1 MESGASVSGG
11 EEGKQEMTGE
21 PASAAMKKDHGA
33 ATPLSWQVAAVF
45 LIASA
50 AFVLL
55 RSSDYFAVDGALRAL
70 EIFQKHKP
78 FLHPNNHL
86 LYPINVYVW
95 SGLLSALRI
104 RAQGPLG
111 FLAIAQAM
119 NAVAAAACVAILYGI
134 AYRLTKRAS
143 VAALV
148 AGGWGV
154 SRAVLAHATNS
165 AEPMV
170 GVLWSAAALAL
181 LLYGISR
188 NRRWPVAGAGLLL
201 GLALATYQTMVLLC
215 VPMLFLLCR
224 YPAARGAQGP
234 ESNDSSQTFWP
245 LLKSRLPDVGF
256 FLASFAASIP
266 MIYGTAYYLSGT
278 KKLPEM
284 VARFVQVDAAQVYGG
299 ASVMKLLTVLPG
311 LTYALFPCLPQHC
324 GFQCL
329 AAPEHRIWI
338 PIAAIAILT
347 VAMAFIAIIVLTRK
361 IWPQITAHER
371 LAATTCGVGLIAT
384 IIPSVI
390 WMPAYDKFWLQP
402 LACLFLGAG
411 VVLFGAWSLPDRQR
425 VGVRLLPWLA
435 CVFVAVLWATNL
447 AVAWTAARQ
456 VPPSF
461 AEAQEVARLTGTGDL
476 VVGDW
481 NDVFLVYSNM
491 WASRATGFNLPTQA
505 LQGAAI
511 SASRLRDAVQHT
523 QQAGG
528 KVFFLGVLDLSEKE
542 WKPFLGDRLKL
553 PYSALGQYRGC
564 AQIVASFADND
575 RQITLQQYLPCDR

>member
-1 MESGASVSGG
+1 
-11 EEGKQEMTGE
+11 
-21 PASAAMKKDHGA
+21 MKKNNRA
-33 ATPLSWQVAAVF
+33 ATPLSLQVAAVF
-45 LIASA
+45 PIAGA

-70 EIFQKHKP
+70 EIYQKHKP

-86 LYPINVYVW
+86 LYPLNVYVW

-104 RAQGPLG
+104 RAQGPLA

-119 NAVAAAACVAILYGI
+119 NAVAAASCVAILYGI
-134 AYRLTKRAS
+134 AYRLTKSVS

-170 GVLWSAAALAL
+170 GMFWSAAAMAL
-181 LLYGISR
+181 LLYGVSR
-188 NRRWPVAGAGLLL
+188 NRRWPAVGAGLLL

-224 YPAARGAQGP
+224 YSAARSAQGP
-234 ESNDSSQTFWP
+234 ESYDSSQTFWT
-245 LLKSRLPDVGF
+245 LLKSRLPDVCC
-256 FLASFAASIP
+256 FLVSFAASIP
-266 MIYGTAYYLSGT
+266 IIYGTAYYLSGT
-278 KKLPEM
+278 RKLAEM
-284 VARFVQVDAAQVYGG
+284 IARFVQVDAAQVYGG
-299 ASVMKLLTVLPG
+299 VSAMKLLTVLPG
-311 LTYALFPCLPQHC
+311 LAYALFPCLPQHC

-329 AAPEHRIWI
+329 AAPEHRIWV
-338 PIAAIAILT
+338 PIAATAIWT
-347 VAMAFIAIIVLTRK
+347 VAMAIIATIVLARK

-411 VVLFGAWSLPDRQR
+411 VILYGAWRLPNKQQ
-425 VGVRLLPWLA
+425 VGVRLLPRLA

-461 AEAQEVARLTGTGDL
+461 AEAQEVARLTGTRDL

-481 NDVFLVYSNM
+481 NDVFLVYSNI

-505 LQGAAI
+505 LQGAPLSI
-511 SASRLRDAVQHT
+511 SRLQDAVENT
-523 QQAGG
+523 GRAGG
-528 KVFFLGVLDLSEKE
+528 KIFFLGVLDVPENE

-553 PYSALGQYRGC
+553 PYSALAQYRRCSQVVG
-564 AQIVASFADND
+564 SFSDNNRHIIL
-575 RQITLQQYLPCDR
+575 RQYIPCDR